1 MKLKEEIA
9 NINKQS
15 EEIAQIRE
23 DINNLFKEME

>member
-9 NINKQS
+9 NISKQS

>member
-9 NINKQS
+9 KINKDS

-23 DINNLFKEME
+23 DILDLFKEMK